1 MLVTDLDLPEFD
13 YFDPTLSGE
22 RFHEVLK
29 ELRARHWIAR
39 WAFGW
44 LILDRE
50 VTIDLMRDA
59 ALAAPLRALFE
70 LIGIR
75 DERWLNR
82 RMTEALES
90 TTGDT
95 HARLRRV
102 ANPGFTPNRIDLLRR
117 AMRRRIEGL
126 WKDLAPKGRFDFVTD
141 YATKLPAMAIADL
154 LGLPEEHERLERW
167 SWQMTRMYDM
177 ADPSAAEAVV
187 RATNEV
193 HDFVANIVKERRRDP
208 GSDVIS
214 VLAEISAEGERLSN
228 DECATLVVEMIQG
241 GTHTTAAQLGHAMR
255 LFLEYPN
262 QWALLA
268 SRPELAASAAEEV
281 LRFEPAAPFN
291 LRQMDRD
298 RELRGITFPA
308 GALVFVSIASANRDP
323 AVFADPDRF
332 DITIERKEEHLTFAL
347 GRHYCLGASLAR
359 AELQETL
366 AFLPP
371 RMPNLQPDGE
381 LIYGSINGLY
391 GMKSV
396 PVRIAQG

>member
-1 MLVTDLDLPEFD
+1 
-13 YFDPTLSGE
+13 
-22 RFHEVLK
+22 
-29 ELRARHWIAR
+29 
-39 WAFGW
+39 
-44 LILDRE
+44 
-50 VTIDLMRDA
+50 
-59 ALAAPLRALFE
+59 
-70 LIGIR
+70 
-75 DERWLNR
+75 
-82 RMTEALES
+82 
-90 TTGDT
+90 
-95 HARLRRV
+95 
-102 ANPGFTPNRIDLLRR
+102 
-117 AMRRRIEGL
+117 
-126 WKDLAPKGRFDFVTD
+126 
-141 YATKLPAMAIADL
+141 
-154 LGLPEEHERLERW
+154 
-167 SWQMTRMYDM
+167 MYDM

-396 PVRIAQG
+396 AVRIAQG